1 MADLTQKM
9 KKLFFSLLITILLV
23 TGCNLNGGGKTL
35 QPPGVTVKSRPDPQI
50 VGENY
55 LKYWQDDN
63 YSGMYA
69 LLTEISQDAI
79 TAEEFEKVY
88 HDAVVSLTLKNL
100 DYTVLSVLRDPNN
113 SQVQYKV
120 TFHTNL
126 LGEIEREMT
135 MNLSMEN
142 NTWRVQWDQA
152 LILPEL
158 HGGNKLSLV
167 YDIPSRGNIY
177 DKKGNTLVAQTDA
190 YSVGVMSDQ
199 IVPEQE
205 NGLLDQLYKLIGIS
219 TENLRTLIYNS
230 QPGYVAIGEAPKEEV
245 DKRSSVL
252 LGFGGMV
259 LREFSA
265 RYYYDGGIAPQSI
278 GYVLSIPQDRLDEY
292 QRNGYQ
298 GNEKIGDVGLERW
311 GEPYLAGEH
320 GATLYVMDANGQPI
334 TRIAEKNRSPSQSIT
349 TTIDK
354 DLQDKIQKSFGNYR
368 GAAVVLERDTGR
380 ILAIVSAPGFDPNI
394 FEPTN
399 YNNVLLTNIL
409 NDPELPLYNRAA
421 QGVYP
426 LGSVFKIITMSAAL
440 ESGAF
445 TVDSEYDCQYF
456 FTELD
461 GFTGEDWTYA
471 KEKPPSGMLTLP
483 QGLMRSCNTYF
494 YHIGY
499 YLYETLGYTGDVADM
514 ARGFGLGS
522 PTGIVELTED
532 PGSIPDATSAY
543 DAVQMAIGQGAML
556 VTPLQVARFV
566 AAVGNGGTLYRPQ
579 LVEKITTIDNIESLV
594 FTPETQGTL
603 PVKAETLK
611 AVQDAMKSVI
621 YDKRGTAYYVLA
633 NLPYKLA
640 GKTGTATTPTGGG
653 NSHAWFAGYTD
664 ENRPNQPDIAVV
676 VLIENGG
683 EGSEMAAPLFRRIVQ
698 LYFSDNKN
706 PGRSMPWEA
715 SPYVIASPTP
725 LVTDTLVP

>member
-1 MADLTQKM
+1 M
-9 KKLFFSLLITILLV
+9 KKTNLSLIVLIFLFTACNGNGITGTLPPPAVNV
-23 TGCNLNGGGKTL
+23 T
-35 QPPGVTVKSRPDPQI
+35 PVPDPQ
-50 VGENY
+50 VVAESY

-63 YSGMYA
+63 YAGMYA
-69 LLTEISQDAI
+69 LLTGISQDAI
-79 TAEEFEKVY
+79 TAEDFEKTY
-88 HDAVVSLTLKNL
+88 QDASFNLTLRNL
-100 DYTVLSVLRDPNN
+100 DYAVSSILKNTTSA
-113 SQVQYKV
+113 QVQYSV
-120 TFHTNL
+120 NYHTNL
-126 LGEIEREMT
+126 LGEINREMT
-135 MNLSMEN
+135 MFLSLEN
-142 NTWRVQWDQA
+142 NAWRVQWDQA

-158 HGGNKLSLV
+158 HGGNRLSIT
-167 YDIPSRGNIY
+167 YEIPSRGNIY
-177 DKKGNTLVAQTDA
+177 DSNGDPLVAQADA

-199 IVPEQE
+199 IIPDQE
-205 NGLLDQLYKLIGIS
+205 NALLDQLYKLIGIS
-219 TENLRTLIYNS
+219 TENLRTMIYESNN
-230 QPGYVAIGEAPKEEV
+230 PYVAIGEATKEDVES
-245 DKRSSVL
+245 RSAL
-252 LGFGGMV
+252 IEFGGVV
-259 LREFSA
+259 LREFTS
-265 RYYYDGGIAPQSI
+265 RFYYDNGIAPQSI
-278 GYVLSIPQDRLDEY
+278 GYVLSIPEEDIEEY
-292 QRNGYQ
+292 RRNGYQ
-298 GNEKIGDVGLERW
+298 GNEKIGADGIERW

-320 GATLYVMDANGQPI
+320 GAKLYVVDPNGQPV
-334 TRIAEKNRSPSQSIT
+334 TKVAEKESVSSQSIT

-380 ILAIVSAPGFDPNI
+380 ILSIVSSPGFDQNL
-394 FEPTN
+394 FEPSN
-399 YNNVLLTNIL
+399 YNNGLLGDVL
-409 NDPELPLYNRAA
+409 NDNALPLFNRAT
-421 QGVYP
+421 QGGYP

-461 GFTGEDWTYA
+461 GFRGEDWTYA
-471 KEKPPSGMLTLP
+471 KEKPPSGKLDL
-483 QGLMRSCNTYF
+483 QEGLMRSCNPYF

-499 YLYETLGYTGDVADM
+499 YLYEGLGYTGDVADM

-522 PTGIVELTED
+522 PTGIEELTED

-579 LVEKITTIDNIESLV
+579 MVEKVTNVSGNDSFV
-594 FTPETQGTL
+594 FTPEAQGTL
-603 PVKAETLK
+603 PVSPETLA
-611 AVQDAMKSVI
+611 AVQEAMQMVV
-621 YDKRGTAYYVLA
+621 YNTRGTAYYVMA
-633 NLPYKLA
+633 NLPYKVV

-664 ENRPNQPDIAVV
+664 ENRENQPDIAIVV
-676 VLIENGG
+676 ILENAG

-715 SPYVIASPTP
+715 SPYTIASPTP
-725 LVTDTLVP
+725 LITDTPEP

>member
-1 MADLTQKM
+1 MKRLFLSLIILIIVLTA
-9 KKLFFSLLITILLV
+9 
-23 TGCNLNGGGKTL
+23 CNSNGGTSTL
-35 QPPGVTVKSRPDPQI
+35 PPPDVSITSAPDSQS
-50 VGENY
+50 VAEGY

-69 LLTEISQDAI
+69 LLTEISRDAV
-79 TAEEFEKVY
+79 TVEEFEKIY
-88 HDAVVSLTLKNL
+88 HDAAVSLTLKNL
-100 DYTVLSVLRDPNN
+100 DFSILSVLRDPTA
-113 SQVQYKV
+113 SQVQYKIN
-120 TFHTNL
+120 FHTNL
-126 LGEIEREMT
+126 LGEIEREMI
-135 MNLSMEN
+135 MNLSLEGSA
-142 NTWRVQWDQA
+142 WRVQWDQA

-177 DKKGNTLVAQTDA
+177 DKNGDILVAQTDA

-199 IVPEQE
+199 IVEEQQ

-230 QPGYVAIGEAPKEEV
+230 PPGYVAIGEATKEEV
-245 DKRSSVL
+245 DQRSSVL

-278 GYVLSIPQDRLDEY
+278 GYVLSISEENLEEY

-298 GNEKIGDVGLERW
+298 GNEKIGADGLERW

-320 GATLYVMDANGQPI
+320 GATLYVIDSNGQPV
-334 TRIAEKNRSPSQSIT
+334 TRVAEKNLKPSQSIT

-354 DLQDKIQKSFGNYR
+354 ELQDKIQKSFGNYR

-380 ILAIVSAPGFDPNI
+380 ILAMVSSPGFDPNM

-399 YNNVLLTNIL
+399 YNSGLLGNIL
-409 NDPELPLYNRAA
+409 NDPELPLYNRAT

-445 TVDSEYDCQYF
+445 TVKSEYDCQYY

-461 GFTGEDWTYA
+461 GFRGEDWTLA

-483 QGLMRSCNTYF
+483 EGLMRSCNPYF

-499 YLYETLGYTGDVADM
+499 YMYEELGYTGDVADM

-522 PTGIVELTED
+522 PTGIVEVTED

-579 LVEKITTIDNIESLV
+579 MVEKITTIDGIDTSI
-594 FTPETQGTL
+594 FTPEAQA
-603 PVKAETLK
+603 PYPSNPKH
-611 AVQDAMKSVI
+611 S
-621 YDKRGTAYYVLA
+621 KR
-633 NLPYKLA
+633 
-640 GKTGTATTPTGGG
+640 
-653 NSHAWFAGYTD
+653 S
-664 ENRPNQPDIAVV
+664 RQP
-676 VLIENGG
+676 
-683 EGSEMAAPLFRRIVQ
+683 
-698 LYFSDNKN
+698 
-706 PGRSMPWEA
+706 
-715 SPYVIASPTP
+715 
-725 LVTDTLVP
+725 

>member
-1 MADLTQKM
+1 M
-9 KKLFFSLLITILLV
+9 KRFLLYLLV
-23 TGCNLNGGGKTL
+23 IVAILTACK
-35 QPPGVTVKSRPDPQI
+35 PGSGHTFLPTPNANVTSVPDPQI
-50 VGENY
+50 AAENY
-55 LKYWQDDN
+55 LKYWQDEN
-63 YSGMYA
+63 YSAMYA
-69 LLTEISQDAI
+69 LLTGVSRDAI
-79 TAEEFEKVY
+79 TTEAFEKVY
-88 HDAVVSLTLKNL
+88 HDASNSLTLKNL
-100 DYTVLSVLRDPNN
+100 DYTISSVLRNPN
-113 SQVQYKV
+113 SAQVLYKIL
-120 TFHTNL
+120 FHTNL
-126 LGEIEREMT
+126 LGEIDREMT
-135 MNLSMEN
+135 MNLSLEDN
-142 NTWRVQWDQA
+142 AWWVQWDQA

-158 HGGNKLSLV
+158 HSGNKLSLV
-167 YDIPSRGNIY
+167 YDIPARGNIY
-177 DKKGNTLVAQTDA
+177 DRKGNTLVAQTDA

-199 IVPEQE
+199 IIPDQE
-205 NGLLDQLYKLIGIS
+205 NGLLDQLYKLLGIS
-219 TENLRTLIYNS
+219 TENMRTLIDNS
-230 QPGYVAIGEAPKEEV
+230 QPGYVALGEAPKEEV

-252 LGFGGMV
+252 LSFGGMV

-278 GYVLSIPQDRLDEY
+278 GYVLSISKDDLEKY

-298 GNEKIGDVGLERW
+298 GNEKIGADGLERW

-320 GATLYVMDANGQPI
+320 GGTLYVMDANGQPV
-334 TRIAEKNRSPSQSIT
+334 TRIAEKDPTPSQSIT

-354 DLQDKIQKSFGNYR
+354 DLQDKIQKSFGDYR
-368 GAAVVLERDTGR
+368 GAAVVLERNTGK
-380 ILAIVSAPGFDPNI
+380 ILAIASAPGFDPNL

-399 YNNVLLTNIL
+399 YNNGLLGNLL
-409 NDPELPLYNRAA
+409 NNPERPLYNRAT

-445 TVDSEYDCQYF
+445 TVDSKYDCQYF
-456 FTELD
+456 FTELA
-461 GFTGEDWTYA
+461 GFTGEDWTYK
-471 KEKPPSGMLTLP
+471 KEVPPSGMLTLP
-483 QGLMRSCNTYF
+483 QGLMRSCNPYF

-499 YLYETLGYTGDVADM
+499 YLYETLGYTGDVANM

-522 PTGIVELTED
+522 PTGIVELAEES
-532 PGSIPDATSAY
+532 GSIPDPTSAN

-579 LVEKITTIDNIESLV
+579 MVEKITKIDGIDSMV
-594 FTPETQGTL
+594 FTPEAQGTL

-611 AVQDAMKSVI
+611 AVQDAMKLVV

-633 NLPYKLA
+633 NLPYKIA

-683 EGSEMAAPLFRRIVQ
+683 EGSEMAAPFFRRIVQ

-706 PGRSMPWEA
+706 PGRTLPWEA

-725 LVTDTLVP
+725 LVTDTPAP